1 MSSTGSVLKNVTGF
15 LPSASV
21 ASSPIYATVNVRNT
35 VSAGQKMVIQACQL
49 SAAAIT
55 CSTNIL
61 IHICSR
67 WGTISCQNNKNRD
80 DTRICSQT
88 MHSLHHYEV
97 WSYSHLTHLHRN
109 GLNRVGVYWP
119 LPCTCVTVLPKALSE
134 PFRVHTYTKTG

>member
-1 MSSTGSVLKNVTGF
+1 MSSTGSVLKNVMGF

-21 ASSPIYATVNVRNT
+21 ASSLIYATVNVRNT

-61 IHICSR
+61 IHTWPGCGI
-67 WGTISCQNNKNRD
+67 ISCLNNKNRD

-88 MHSLHHYEV
+88 MHTLHHYEV
-97 WSYSHLTHLHRN
+97 WSYSHLTHLHKN
-109 GLNRVGVYWP
+109 GLNCAGVSWP
-119 LPCTCVTVLPKALSE
+119 LPSTCVTVLPKALSE
-134 PFRVHTYTKTG
+134 PFRVHTYTKKG